1 MCKYKKKTYYQ
12 VRLASFISVDPPK
25 YDAVAEDC
33 NTVGDAVAVNRYQ
46 ILSVMLGAL
55 IMFVPFLLLHVG
67 AHFLYAKLIFSGAVW
82 STAYT
87 LSAAL
92 GTAPFVFPFAMSMSY
107 IFNRFTVK
115 LISKK
120 KRAYL
125 KNLESA
131 AAPFSKSGCARFLVF
146 TVLTMLILTSLFSVN
161 SFTAFY
167 DDGFRYKTSVAD
179 VSGSYYSYSDIKE
192 FVKVNGRYDYLGNYE
207 EFTSYV
213 IIMKNGYAIDLLYEV
228 SAEDAEKRL
237 VPLMK
242 EKGVPMREVHDLSEN
257 VTILG

>member
-1 MCKYKKKTYYQ
+1 
-12 VRLASFISVDPPK
+12 
-25 YDAVAEDC
+25 
-33 NTVGDAVAVNRYQ
+33 
-46 ILSVMLGAL
+46 
-55 IMFVPFLLLHVG
+55 
-67 AHFLYAKLIFSGAVW
+67 
-82 STAYT
+82 
-87 LSAAL
+87 
-92 GTAPFVFPFAMSMSY
+92 MSMSY

-120 KRAYL
+120 KRTYL

-146 TVLTMLILTSLFSVN
+146 AVLTMLILTSLLSVN

-179 VSGSYYSYSDIKE
+179 ISGSSYSYSDIKE
-192 FVKVNGRYDYLGNYE
+192 FVKVNGRYDYLGSYE

-242 EKGVPMREVHDLSEN
+242 DKGVPVREVHDLSEN
-257 VTILG
+257 GTILG